1 MTETVDTAP
10 ATEPVDPLCAVLED
24 DLLSDDLLSDDL
36 LTDGLLDDGGWVE
49 AEFNAI
55 IAANWDAEPPEPD
68 GPSTG
73 LPRRWDRPRRSRRT
87 PSRQRLVDQVAARSR
102 QRRQRSPPGS

>member
-1 MTETVDTAP
+1 MTETVDTGP
-10 ATEPVDPLCAVLED
+10 AEKPVDPLCAVLED
-24 DLLSDDLLSDDL
+24 DRLTDDL
-36 LTDGLLDDGGWVE
+36 LTDGLLDDADWVE

-73 LPRRWDRPRRSRRT
+73 LPRRWDRPRRRRRT
-87 PSRQRLVDQVAARSR
+87 PSGQLLADQVAATSR
-102 QRRQRSPPGS
+102 HRRQRSPPGS